1 MAGIQVIAGSFP
13 KGWASMGFGTIVF
26 AKKPKQGFPEN
37 IVLNLKES
45 FYRLNLR
52 IVKRKA
58 V

>member
-37 IVLNLKES
+37 IVLNLKEELLS
-45 FYRLNLR
+45 
-52 IVKRKA
+52 
-58 V
+58 